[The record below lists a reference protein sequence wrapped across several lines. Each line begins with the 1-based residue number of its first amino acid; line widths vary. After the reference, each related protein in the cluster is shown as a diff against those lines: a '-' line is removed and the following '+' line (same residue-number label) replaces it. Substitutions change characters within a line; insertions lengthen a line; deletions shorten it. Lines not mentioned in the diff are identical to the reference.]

1 MNFSCW
7 LFFHNYYLLFAITFA
22 AIDTVTASTECS
34 RELSRQV
41 RKTFVQ
47 EVYPQLSVSPEQLPV
62 DCELN
67 PLIDK
72 FRIQEKQK
80 TEVAMTDWQVKGC
93 FRFLPQNTLTFSYN
107 DLFSMMHVYN

>member
-1 MNFSCW
+1 M
-7 LFFHNYYLLFAITFA
+7 FAMIS
-22 AIDTVTASTECS
+22 TVTASTECS

-47 EVYPQLSVSPEQLPV
+47 EVYPQLSISPEQLPV

-67 PLIDK
+67 PLLDK

-80 TEVAMTDWQVKGC
+80 NEVAMADWQVRIAFGSAGM
-93 FRFLPQNTLTFSYN
+93 P
-107 DLFSMMHVYN
+107 